1 MKVEPNRV
9 VVTGMGAITPV
20 GIGVEETW
28 SALLAGRSGIRRI
41 TRFDVSN
48 FPTQFAGELPNFDP
62 RDFMDFREAKRAGRF
77 TQLAVVATQQA
88 IQNAALD
95 LSKEDATRIGVE
107 IGTAIGGIDL
117 IEEQSIILQQKGPG
131 RINPTLVPVVI
142 ANAAPCHIAISLGI
156 KGPTS
161 CPVAACATG
170 TVALG
175 EALRKLQRGDVE
187 VMIAGGTE
195 AANSPLALAAFSRLG
210 ALSTRNADPEKA
222 CRPFDAQR
230 DGTVMGEGAAVLVME
245 TLEHAKRRGAP
256 ILAEVLGYGF
266 TEDAYHLAAPDP
278 TGDGAARAMSLALA
292 DAGVAPDEV
301 DYIVPH
307 GTATPLND
315 ISETR
320 ACKIVFGEQAYHIPI
335 SSNKSMIG
343 HLLGA
348 AGAISTVIAIL
359 AIRDGVVPPTINLD
373 YPDPECDLD
382 YVPNQA
388 RRIRVDTAIANAFGF
403 GGQNA
408 TIVVRRADIT

>member
-1 MKVEPNRV
+1 MKTDKNRV
-9 VVTGMGAITPV
+9 VVTGMGAITPL
-20 GIGVEETW
+20 GIGIEETW
-28 SALLAGRSGIRRI
+28 NALLAGRSGIKRI

-48 FPTQFAGELPNFDP
+48 FPTQFAGEVPNFDP
-62 RDFMDFREAKRAGRF
+62 KDYMDFREAKRTGRF
-77 TQLAVVATQQA
+77 TQLAVVATQEA
-88 IQNAALD
+88 IRDAALD
-95 LSKEDATRIGVE
+95 LSQEDTTCVGLE

-117 IEEQSIILQQKGPG
+117 IEEQSITFHQKGPG

-161 CPVAACATG
+161 SPVAACATG
-170 TVALG
+170 AVAIG
-175 EALRKLQRGDVE
+175 EALRKLQNGEAD

-210 ALSTRNADPEKA
+210 ALSTRNAEPEKA

-230 DGTVMGEGAAVLVME
+230 DGTVMGEGAAILVLE
-245 TLEHAKRRGAP
+245 TLEHAKRRGAT
-256 ILAEVLGYGF
+256 ILAEVLGYGL

-278 TGDGAARAMSLALA
+278 TGDGAARAMALALA
-292 DAGVAPDEV
+292 DAGIAPDEV

-307 GTATPLND
+307 GTGTPLND
-315 ISETR
+315 VSETR
-320 ACKIVFGEQAYHIPI
+320 ACKIVFGERAYRIPI
-335 SSNKSMIG
+335 SSNKSMLG

-348 AGAISTVIAIL
+348 AGAISTVIAVL
-359 AIRDGVVPPTINLD
+359 AIRDNIVPPTINLE

-388 RRIRVDTAIANAFGF
+388 RRVQVDTAIANAFGF

-408 TIVVRRADIT
+408 TVVVRRID

>member
-1 MKVEPNRV
+1 MKTDKSRV
-9 VVTGMGAITPV
+9 VVTGMGAVTPL
-20 GIGVEETW
+20 GIGIEETW
-28 SALLAGRSGIRRI
+28 KALLEGRSGIRRI
-41 TRFDVSN
+41 TRFDVSS
-48 FPTQFAGELPNFDP
+48 FPTQFAGEVMNFDP
-62 RDFMDFREAKRAGRF
+62 KDYMDFREAKRTARF
-77 TQLAVVATQQA
+77 TQFAVVATQQA
-88 IQNAALD
+88 IQDAALD
-95 LSKEDATRIGVE
+95 LSKEDATRIGLE

-117 IEEQSIILQQKGPG
+117 IEEQSIVFHQKGPG

-161 CPVAACATG
+161 SPVAACATG
-170 TVALG
+170 TVAIG
-175 EALRKLQRGDVE
+175 EALRKLQKGEAE

-210 ALSTRNADPEKA
+210 ALSTRNTDPEKA

-230 DGTVMGEGAAVLVME
+230 DGTVMGEGAAVLVLE
-245 TLEHAKRRGAP
+245 TLEHAKQRGAN
-256 ILAEVLGYGF
+256 ILAEVLGYAL
-266 TEDAYHLAAPDP
+266 TEDAYHIAAPDP
-278 TGDGAARAMSLALA
+278 TGDGAARAMALALA
-292 DAGVAPDEV
+292 DAGIAPDEV

-307 GTATPLND
+307 GTGTPLND
-315 ISETR
+315 VSETR
-320 ACKIVFGEQAYHIPI
+320 ACKIVFGERAYRIPI
-335 SSNKSMIG
+335 SSNKSMMG

-359 AIRDGVVPPTINLD
+359 AIRDGIVPPTINLE

-388 RRIRVDTAIANAFGF
+388 RRVRVDTAIANAFGF

-408 TIVVRRADIT
+408 TVVVRRAD

>member
-1 MKVEPNRV
+1 
-9 VVTGMGAITPV
+9 
-20 GIGVEETW
+20 
-28 SALLAGRSGIRRI
+28 
-41 TRFDVSN
+41 
-48 FPTQFAGELPNFDP
+48 
-62 RDFMDFREAKRAGRF
+62 MDFREAKRTGRF

-88 IQNAALD
+88 IQDAALD
-95 LSKEDATRIGVE
+95 LSKEDATRVGLE

-117 IEEQSIILQQKGPG
+117 IEEQSIIFHQKGPG

-161 CPVAACATG
+161 SPVAACATG
-170 TVALG
+170 TVAVG
-175 EALRKLQRGDVE
+175 EALRKLQRGEAD

-210 ALSTRNADPEKA
+210 ALSTRNAEPEKA

-230 DGTVMGEGAAVLVME
+230 DGTVMGEGAAVMVLE
-245 TLEHAKRRGAP
+245 TLEHAKRRGAKV
-256 ILAEVLGYGF
+256 LAEVLGYSL

-278 TGDGAARAMSLALA
+278 TGDGAARAMALALA
-292 DAGVAPDEV
+292 DAGIAPDEV

-307 GTATPLND
+307 GTGTPLND
-315 ISETR
+315 VSETK
-320 ACKIVFGEQAYHIPI
+320 ACKIVFGERAYRIPI

-359 AIRDGVVPPTINLD
+359 AIRDNIVPPTTNLE

-388 RRIRVDTAIANAFGF
+388 RRVRVDTAIANAFGF

-408 TIVVRRADIT
+408 TIVVRRLD